1 MISESSSDHRERAR
15 DNETAKG
22 DKVNK
27 RSEFQNP
34 KPKIRTVFFC
44 MACVIIACSSPI
56 AAADNGTSD
65 KLTVYVVNYPLKY
78 FAERIAGDHAR
89 VVFPAPSEGD
99 PAYWMPDAVT
109 IAAYQKA
116 DLILRNG
123 ANYAKW
129 VSKVSLPR
137 SKMVDTSAKFK
148 DRLITAEE
156 VVTHSHGAA
165 GAHAHESLAFT
176 TWLDFDLAAKQ
187 AGVVMAALSRKKPA
201 AKDFFKKNYTALEND
216 LLAIDDEMKRIAAK
230 NLLSPL
236 VASHPV
242 YDYLSRRYGLNMKSV
257 HWEPDEFP
265 SAAQWS
271 ELRAMLKKHP
281 AKWMIWEQEPMKAS
295 AARLKAMG
303 VDSLVFDP
311 CGNIP
316 DQGDFLS
323 VMRRNGKNLKPA
335 FQQ

>member
-1 MISESSSDHRERAR
+1 MI
-15 DNETAKG
+15 KG
-22 DKVNK
+22 LGSKGN
-27 RSEFQNP
+27 
-34 KPKIRTVFFC
+34 ILFFC
-44 MACVIIACSSPI
+44 ILFVFIHMVALPGISY
-56 AAADNGTSD
+56 SD
-65 KLTVYVVNYPLKY
+65 TDVQEKLTIYVVNYPLKY

-89 VVFPAPSEGD
+89 VVFPAPAEKD
-99 PAYWMPDAVT
+99 PAYWMPDAATV
-109 IAAYQKA
+109 AAYQKA
-116 DLILRNG
+116 DLILLNG

-129 VSKVSLPR
+129 VRKVSLPR

-187 AGVVMAALSRKKPA
+187 AGLVMKALSRKKPA
-201 AKDFFKKNYTALEND
+201 ARDFFKKNYAALEHD
-216 LLAIDDEMKRIAAK
+216 LLALDDEMKSIVAK
-230 NLLSPL
+230 NPLSPL

-265 SAAQWS
+265 SEAQWS

-281 AKWMIWEQEPMKAS
+281 AKWMIWEKEPMKES
-295 AARLKAMG
+295 AERLKAIG
-303 VDSLVFDP
+303 VNSLVFDP

-316 DQGDFLS
+316 DQGDFMS
-323 VMRRNGKNLKPA
+323 VIRRNGKNLESA
-335 FQQ
+335 FQ